1 MTRER
6 NYLRMLNVRDLTLLA
21 SEQFTTDLELVLAE
35 RLAELADV
43 DASLEAAQAAI
54 EDLTEDRDYWELVA
68 NARKEDLEAL
78 QAQLDATQGYGPD
91 E

>member
-1 MTRER
+1 MTQDR
-6 NYLRMLNVRDLTLLA
+6 NYLRMLSNRELINMGCERD
-21 SEQFTTDLELVLAE
+21 SGDDLVLVLAE
-35 RLAELADV
+35 RLSDLEDV

-78 QAQLDATQGYGPD
+78 QAQLDD